1 MKCQMNDNYYA
12 ENKNIEISA
21 DQIEQNKKQNEQNE
35 KRKLLLRKWVTRKI
49 STNNDHAAVYIDE
62 KRGNNILLVFSFK
75 LWRVIWRLPIPLRLE
90 L

>member
-1 MKCQMNDNYYA
+1 MNDNYYA

-21 DQIEQNKKQNEQNE
+21 DQIEQNKKQNDQNE

-75 LWRVIWRLPIPLRLE
+75 LWRVIWRLPTPLRLE